1 MRLNIISKSKF
12 IIYCTFISIL
22 ISLKIHAY
30 GENTMR
36 PIFTL
41 NRALMVKLEPKLYST
56 KKKNIEGLFP
66 VPLDNT
72 LATNKIGNA
81 ITLIRFKEDKLK
93 YETLKRNFIDYVS
106 SGEDG
111 YMPIFSED
119 TIGYSI
125 GRGFLLF
132 NINNNKFKYYS
143 IAGGFNYKISQIE
156 VFDPEKKYF
165 VFKIRDVSK
174 RHPSFLRMM
183 DLSGEEDKIIIEKE
197 VGPCGIVIKDKVIF
211 VWKENMMYAINSKFE
226 EVDHPIVKIFN
237 KEKPKDYGRT
247 IECIIHPTLP
257 FAIIKEEKKIGDS
270 YDFTTSVWSVSWRES
285 DLKSD
290 KPKMVKILAENTFG
304 YSFSYDGK
312 WLWFIDAT
320 TSPRGLILM
329 PVDPDLPNIVGKPIY
344 LGEVP
349 MPENANGDAM
359 TRNPSGLVVSGCD
372 GYDKDCWLKK
382 WDFTEAEKLV
392 EKNKK
397 KE

>member
-1 MRLNIISKSKF
+1 MNRTISLKCKYVSLVLL
-12 IIYCTFISIL
+12 INTL
-22 ISLKIHAY
+22 ISLHFCAY

-36 PIFTL
+36 PVHTL
-41 NRALMVKLEPKLYST
+41 NRALMEKLKPKIFST
-56 KKKNIEGLFP
+56 KKNLIEDIFS
-66 VPLDNT
+66 VPIDNT
-72 LATNKIGNA
+72 VATNRIGNA
-81 ITLIRFKEDKLK
+81 ITVIRFKGDKVK
-93 YETLKRNFIDYVS
+93 YETLKRNFLDYVS
-106 SGEDG
+106 SGDDT

-119 TIGYSI
+119 TIGYTI

-132 NINNNKFKYYS
+132 NVLNNKFNYYS
-143 IAGGFNYKISQIE
+143 IAGGFDYKIAQIR
-156 VFDPEKKYF
+156 VLDAEKRIF
-165 VFKIRDVSK
+165 VFKIRDISK
-174 RHPSFLRMM
+174 KTPTFLRMM
-183 DLSGEEDKIIIEKE
+183 DLSGADDKIIMEKE
-197 VGPCGIVIKDKVIF
+197 VGPCGIVLKDKVIF

-349 MPENANGDAM
+349 RPENANGDAM

-392 EKNKK
+392 EKYK
-397 KE
+397 